1 MPRIGAIIIGQSPR
15 SDLVKPLQKAN
26 SLFQYIESGALDFV
40 QPQDIPHDTTA
51 EYLLTTRLRDGS
63 LVEVSEAF
71 LAPLLQKAI
80 AEVEKQDV
88 NMSVLLC
95 AGPFDML
102 KSTKPLY
109 RPTAMVTTILE
120 IRGYQRIAVLSP
132 NQTQAMPIHRKW
144 LQRGFQPTVL
154 VDPQL
159 PPVELA
165 AWIREQLIYQHNDCL
180 ILDYVGHPLDKVQT
194 LEQLLPLPVI
204 DLGKVITDML
214 RHQM

>member
-1 MPRIGAIIIGQSPR
+1 M
-15 SDLVKPLQKAN
+15 
-26 SLFQYIESGALDFV
+26 
-40 QPQDIPHDTTA
+40 
-51 EYLLTTRLRDGS
+51 
-63 LVEVSEAF
+63 
-71 LAPLLQKAI
+71 APLLQKAI

-102 KSTKPLY
+102 RSNKPLY
-109 RPTAMVTTILE
+109 RPTAMVSNILE
-120 IRGYQRIAVLSP
+120 IRGFQRIAVLSP
-132 NQTQAMPIHRKW
+132 NLTQATPIHRKW

-165 AWIREQLIYQHNDCL
+165 AWIREQLVYQQNDCL
-180 ILDYVGHPLDKVQT
+180 ILDYVGHPIEKVQT

>member
-1 MPRIGAIIIGQSPR
+1 
-15 SDLVKPLQKAN
+15 
-26 SLFQYIESGALDFV
+26 
-40 QPQDIPHDTTA
+40 
-51 EYLLTTRLRDGS
+51 
-63 LVEVSEAF
+63 
-71 LAPLLQKAI
+71 
-80 AEVEKQDV
+80 
-88 NMSVLLC
+88 
-95 AGPFDML
+95 
-102 KSTKPLY
+102 
-109 RPTAMVTTILE
+109 
-120 IRGYQRIAVLSP
+120 
-132 NQTQAMPIHRKW
+132 

-165 AWIREQLIYQHNDCL
+165 TWIREQLVYQHNDCL